1 MIILLAIIGALSFSL
16 SFFAPSAPVEPP
28 PEPPP
33 VVETVE
39 AVETHVGH
47 AVSVNKLEAAGGLCI
62 FAACGYAGFRLS
74 RIGARRKR
82 KRKDVVKTDSAQ
94 YALLMRRLD
103 TMARIMESVTDNE

>member
-1 MIILLAIIGALSFSL
+1 MIILLAVFAAL

-47 AVSVNKLEAAGGLCI
+47 AVSVNKPEAAGGLCI
-62 FAACGYAGFRLS
+62 FAACGYVGFKLS
-74 RIGARRKR
+74 RIGAKR
-82 KRKDVVKTDSAQ
+82 ERAIKTDNA
-94 YALLMRRLD
+94 AFVALMRRLD
-103 TMARIMESVTDNE
+103 TMARIMEGVTDNE

>member
-1 MIILLAIIGALSFSL
+1 MIILLAVFAAL

-47 AVSVNKLEAAGGLCI
+47 AVSGSKLESIAGLGI
-62 FAACGYAGFRLS
+62 VGSCGYVGFKLS
-74 RIGARRKR
+74 RIGERRKR
-82 KRKDVVKTDSAQ
+82 VIKTDNA
-94 YALLMRRLD
+94 AFVALMRRLD

>member
-1 MIILLAIIGALSFSL
+1 MIILLAVFAAL

-82 KRKDVVKTDSAQ
+82 VIKTDNA
-94 YALLMRRLD
+94 AFVALMRRLD
-103 TMARIMESVTDNE
+103 TMARIMENVTDSE

>member
-1 MIILLAIIGALSFSL
+1 MIALLLIVALL
-16 SFFAPSAPVEPP
+16 NVPAFFAPSAPVEPP

-33 VVETVE
+33 VVETIQADASE
-39 AVETHVGH
+39 AVT
-47 AVSVNKLEAAGGLCI
+47 VNKLEAAGGLVCMVI
-62 FAACGYAGFRLS
+62 PAYVGIRLARAGER
-74 RIGARRKR
+74 R

>member
-1 MIILLAIIGALSFSL
+1 MIALLLIVALL
-16 SFFAPSAPVEPP
+16 NVPAFFAPSAPVEPP

-39 AVETHVGH
+39 AVETHAGH

-62 FAACGYAGFRLS
+62 FAACGYAGFRL
-74 RIGARRKR
+74 ARAGERR

-103 TMARIMESVTDNE
+103 TMARIMEGVTDNE

>member
-1 MIILLAIIGALSFSL
+1 MIILLAVFAAL

-62 FAACGYAGFRLS
+62 FAACGYAGFRL
-74 RIGARRKR
+74 ARAGEKQERKR
-82 KRKDVVKTDSAQ
+82 KGIVKTDSAQ

>member
-1 MIILLAIIGALSFSL
+1 MLAFLLIIALLNVPA
-16 SFFAPSAPVEPP
+16 FFAPSAPVEPP

-33 VVETVE
+33 IVENVE
-39 AVETHVGH
+39 ARASG

-82 KRKDVVKTDSAQ
+82 IIKTDNA
-94 YALLMRRLD
+94 AFVALMRRLD
-103 TMARIMESVTDNE
+103 TLARIMEGVTDNE

>member
-1 MIILLAIIGALSFSL
+1 MIILLAVFAAL

-82 KRKDVVKTDSAQ
+82 VIKTDNA
-94 YALLMRRLD
+94 AFVALMRKLE
-103 TMARIMESVTDNE
+103 TMSLILENVTDE

>member
-28 PEPPP
+28 PDPPP
-33 VVETVE
+33 IVETVE
-39 AVETHVGH
+39 ARASG

-62 FAACGYAGFRLS
+62 FAACGYAGFRL
-74 RIGARRKR
+74 ARAGEKQERKR
-82 KRKDVVKTDSAQ
+82 KGIVKTDSAQ